1 MALFAREP
9 TLAYPPSFFS
19 FIPLLVSQ
27 VNLEQMEQFLQAG
40 CQPKEHKVVSTD
52 HNQSPALILTS
63 PTVTILTEKLTFDG
77 Q

>member
-1 MALFAREP
+1 
-9 TLAYPPSFFS
+9 
-19 FIPLLVSQ
+19 
-27 VNLEQMEQFLQAG
+27 MEQFLQAG

-77 Q
+77 QWSLLQGISNSSSGKPK

>member
-1 MALFAREP
+1 MALLACEP

-27 VNLEQMEQFLQAG
+27 VNLEKMEQFLQAG
-40 CQPKEHKVVSTD
+40 CQPKEHKVVSID

-63 PTVTILTEKLTFDG
+63 PTVTILTETLTFDG